1 MSSIAANVSA
11 RWQDA
16 TNLSGVTTAS
26 LLVVFLV
33 ATAIGA
39 ATGLILDSS
48 VTPVALALASGF
60 LGTVVAGIVR
70 NTLLVRAWGVAGVE
84 DTGTPL
90 VVIIY
95 AAVAS
100 LAGSLAA
107 YHLAGLA
114 EVMMAPVLIGCLAG
128 VLSAV
133 LLGLLM
139 VTYRMSPDQPTQ
151 RY

>member
-1 MSSIAANVSA
+1 MSSIAANISA

-33 ATAIGA
+33 ATGIGA
-39 ATGLILDSS
+39 VTGLALDSA
-48 VTPVALALASGF
+48 VTPVAVALVAGF

-90 VVIIY
+90 VVIVY

-100 LAGSLAA
+100 LAGSLAG
-107 YHLAGLA
+107 YHIAWQTA
-114 EVMMAPVLIGCLAG
+114 MMGPVLIGSLAG
-128 VLSAV
+128 ALSAV

-139 VTYRMSPDQPTQ
+139 VTYRMSPDQTAQ
-151 RY
+151 R

>member
-1 MSSIAANVSA
+1 MSSIATNVSA
-11 RWQDA
+11 RWKDA

-26 LLVVFLV
+26 LLVVLLV
-33 ATAIGA
+33 ATGIGTV
-39 ATGLILDSS
+39 TGLVLDSA
-48 VTPVALALASGF
+48 VTPVVVALSAGF

-70 NTLLVRAWGVAGVE
+70 NTLLVRAWGIAGIE

-90 VVIIY
+90 VVIVY

-107 YHLAGLA
+107 YHVTDLAA
-114 EVMMAPVLIGCLAG
+114 MTTPVLIGSLAG

-139 VTYRMSPDQPTQ
+139 VTYRMTPDQDTQ
-151 RY
+151 W

>member
-1 MSSIAANVSA
+1 MSSIATNVSA
-11 RWQDA
+11 RWRDA

-33 ATAIGA
+33 ATGIGA
-39 ATGLILDSS
+39 ATGMVLDSA
-48 VTPVALALASGF
+48 VNPVVLALIAGF
-60 LGTVVAGIVR
+60 LGTVIAGIVR
-70 NTLLVRAWGVAGVE
+70 NTLLVRAWGVAGVK

-90 VVIIY
+90 VVTAY
-95 AAVAS
+95 SAVAS

-107 YHLAGLA
+107 YQITGLA
-114 EVMMAPVLIGCLAG
+114 AMTEPVLIGSLAG

-139 VTYRMSPDQPTQ
+139 VAYRMIPDQDAHW
-151 RY
+151 